1 MKKENQKKLGIL
13 FLLSAIIL
21 VTLVSSIT
29 YYYAIH
35 IPHTRAVDR
44 FKIQKDKVID
54 KTKPLKTSVSE
65 ANKLISKSKDKKP
78 FKMETLSALKDS
90 VKSCSAIINK
100 IPSMPK
106 NTDDINKET
115 LKLKNWPNSE
125 DKNTDLKKKIVNYQ
139 NSLKQQVQITNPSK
153 EFIINKLIQVETITG
168 EQAATE
174 DNDTN
179 GNLNKPGGY
188 TNAIVFSSSLVT
200 ENVFGDDLIAKGTAA
215 GGTIEVYANEKD
227 ATKRNN
233 YLANFDS
240 ASLFNSGSHAV
251 LGTLVIRTAPS
262 LTATQQKQLEQN
274 ITTKFLDV
282 E

>member
-1 MKKENQKKLGIL
+1 MKKENQKKLGLL

-44 FKIQKDKVID
+44 FKIQKDKVIEQ
-54 KTKPLKTSVSE
+54 TKPLKTSVSE
-65 ANKLISKSKDKKP
+65 ANKLISQSKDKKP

-90 VKSCSAIINK
+90 VKSCSTIINK

-115 LKLKNWPNSE
+115 MKLKNWPNSD
-125 DKNTDLKKKIVNYQ
+125 DKNTDLEEKIVNYRK
-139 NSLKQQVQITNPSK
+139 SLKQQVQITNPSK

-200 ENVFGDDLIAKGTAA
+200 EVVEGSDLIDKGTSA
-215 GGTIEVYANEKD
+215 GGTIEVYANEND
-227 ATKRNN
+227 AKKRNN
-233 YLANFDS
+233 YLSSFDS
-240 ASLFNSGSHAV
+240 LGFLNPGSHTV
-251 LGTLVIRTAPS
+251 LGTLVIRTASS

-274 ITTKFLDV
+274 ITTRFLDV